1 MVCYLIMNGW
11 AAAEQNHLGTD
22 KSDKQV
28 LMDRRPV
35 RFGNTVGREEM
46 TEIEL
51 RFQQNSALLIAM
63 YSV

>member
-1 MVCYLIMNGW
+1 
-11 AAAEQNHLGTD
+11 
-22 KSDKQV
+22 
-28 LMDRRPV
+28 MDRRPV